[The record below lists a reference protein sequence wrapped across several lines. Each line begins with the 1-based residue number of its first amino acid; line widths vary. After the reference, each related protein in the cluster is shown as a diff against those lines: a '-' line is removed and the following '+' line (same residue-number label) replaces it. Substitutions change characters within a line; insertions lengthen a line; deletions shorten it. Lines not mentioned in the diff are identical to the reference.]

1 MPDSRVSVL
10 PLYVL
15 AAVTL
20 ATVLPGLSFAQPSI
34 KDYPNKPIT
43 VIIPFAPGATD
54 VMSRFYTTEVSR
66 ATGWIFTYDYKPGA
80 AGRIGTALAAK
91 AAPDGYSMHGNSA
104 TITYGHL
111 MKTKLSYDWRKDF
124 LPLFQMNRTP
134 SILMVNSAFPV
145 KSVAEYIAYGKANPG
160 KINYATVGAGGI
172 VHIIAEF
179 MHSQMGVKVTYIPYK
194 GFGATV
200 SGLLSGEVQ
209 ATHASYLTHQA
220 NIVAGKIRPLALTA
234 RNSRLRQLPELKSL
248 AEEGIPEFEHVL
260 WLGLF
265 LPTGVPAA
273 IVNRLSVEFN
283 KASKSEE
290 IAKKL
295 DAIGEMVGGG
305 SPEEFRQF
313 LLIASE
319 RLTKVI
325 QDNNIELED

>member
-1 MPDSRVSVL
+1 MAASRSLVL
-10 PLYVL
+10 RLHLL
-15 AAVTL
+15 AVMAL
-20 ATVLPGLSFAQPSI
+20 LPGLSFAQASI
-34 KDYPNKPIT
+34 RDYPNKPIT

-54 VMSRFYTTEVSR
+54 VMARFYTSEVSR
-66 ATGWIFTYDYKPGA
+66 TTGWVFTYDYKPGA
-80 AGRIGTALAAK
+80 AGRIGTAQAAK
-91 AAPDGYSMHGNSA
+91 AAPDGYSMHGNSS

-111 MKTKLSYDWRKDF
+111 MKAKLTYDWRKDF
-124 LPLFQMNRTP
+124 IPLFQMNRTP

-172 VHIIAEF
+172 VHLIGEF
-179 MHSQMGVKVTYIPYK
+179 MHSQMGIKVTYIPYK

-234 RNSRLRQLPELKSL
+234 RNARLKQLPELKSL

-265 LPTGVPAA
+265 LPTGVPAP
-273 IVNRLSVEFN
+273 IVNRLSTEFN
-283 KASKSEE
+283 KAAKSDE
-290 IAKKL
+290 IIKKL

-305 SPEEFRQF
+305 TPEEFRQF
-313 LLIASE
+313 LQTVSE

-325 QDNNIELED
+325 QDNNIDLEE